1 MLIGKKRK
9 LGRKINEIQPGE
21 KLEMQETIEDKD
33 LLLYL
38 GLTNDNNPLYIQHDY
53 ATLTPYKKPI
63 VPQIMLMG
71 MVTSAVSKYLPGP
84 GSSITQSQFT
94 FIKPVYHYSKLTFLF
109 EITEVDR
116 DNHTVHMKVKANN
129 EDGNEVMQ
137 ASLQVCPPYPPK
149 PITSHTME
157 NF

>member
-1 MLIGKKRK
+1 VLIGKKRK
-9 LGRKINEIQPGE
+9 LGRKINEIQAGE

-38 GLTNDNNPLYIQHDY
+38 GLTNDNNPLFIQHDY
-53 ATLTPYKKPI
+53 ATLTPFKKPV

-94 FIKPVYHYSKLTFLF
+94 FVKPVYHYSKLTFLF

-116 DNHTVHMKVKANN
+116 DHHLVAMNVSAKN
-129 EDGNEVMQ
+129 EDGTEVLQ
-137 ASLQVCPPYPPK
+137 ANLQVCPPYPPK
-149 PITSHTME
+149 SITSHTME